1 VESSEEWTVERHLEA
16 GSDEGRLLWRRLAD
30 LIAGYGEHSLSVA
43 KTTIT
48 FKGSKRGF
56 AGARPKGDEL
66 IGCFDINYRV
76 EDPRIRSVSPYQKD
90 LFVHHF
96 RVSSIDEEFAGWIH
110 DAYEQVGC
118 GRR

>member
-1 VESSEEWTVERHLEA
+1 MSSDEWTVERHLEA
-16 GSDEGRLLWRRLAD
+16 GSDAGRALWHRFAD
-30 LIAGYGEHSLSVA
+30 LVASFGDHSLSVA
-43 KTTIT
+43 KTTVT

-66 IGCFDINYRV
+66 IGYFDINYKV
-76 EDPRIRSVSPYQKD
+76 EDPRIRQATAYQKD

-96 RVSSIDEEFAGWIH
+96 RISEIDDEFAGWIH